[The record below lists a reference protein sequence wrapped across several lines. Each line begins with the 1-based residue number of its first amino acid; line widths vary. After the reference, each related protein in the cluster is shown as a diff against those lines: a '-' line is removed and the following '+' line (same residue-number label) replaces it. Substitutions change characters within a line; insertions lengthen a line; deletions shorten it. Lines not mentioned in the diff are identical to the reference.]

1 MTGSFLS
8 GMVTVAHHANI
19 KVFAQGWGHVGVDSL
34 FDIAIELCSV
44 VLWKGV
50 HVNGR
55 VGWVEHKLRVMFLL

>member
-1 MTGSFLS
+1 MGSFLP

-19 KVFAQGWGHVGVDSL
+19 KVFAQGRRHVRRDSF
-34 FDIAIELCSV
+34 FDIAVELCSV

-55 VGWVEHKLRVMFLL
+55 VGRVEHKLRVIFLL